1 MATVRR
7 YSTLD
12 NLIMRLDK
20 AVSPVF
26 GEAARAGRENPA
38 HAAPPDSLVPAE
50 RRHAAGLMRVDHAG
64 EVSAQALYQGQGL
77 TARDPVVREKMQQS
91 ADEEIDHL
99 VWCRERLQELDSR
112 TSYLDPLWYVGS
124 FTLGAL
130 AGLCGDAWSLGF
142 VAETERQVVQHLDS
156 HLHRLPAGDDRS
168 RRILVQMR
176 EDEQH
181 HGTVA
186 LEAGARELPSPVRR
200 LMRLCSRV
208 MTTTAYYI

>member
-1 MATVRR
+1 MTTARR
-7 YSTLD
+7 YSALD
-12 NLIMRLDK
+12 KLILRLDK
-20 AVSPVF
+20 AVGPVF
-26 GEAARAGRENPA
+26 GEPARAGRANPA
-38 HAAPPDSLVPAE
+38 QAAAADALNPVE

-64 EVSAQALYQGQGL
+64 EVSAQALYQGQEL

-112 TSYLDPLWYVGS
+112 TSYLDPFWYLGS
-124 FTLGAL
+124 FTLGAV

-156 HLHRLPAGDDRS
+156 HLDRLPAGDDRS
-168 RRILVQMR
+168 RRILLQMR

-186 LEAGARELPSPVRR
+186 LEAGARELPPPIRR
-200 LMRLCSRV
+200 LMRLCSRL
-208 MTTTAYYI
+208 MTTTAYYL

>member
-1 MATVRR
+1 
-7 YSTLD
+7 
-12 NLIMRLDK
+12 
-20 AVSPVF
+20 
-26 GEAARAGRENPA
+26 
-38 HAAPPDSLVPAE
+38 
-50 RRHAAGLMRVDHAG
+50 MRVDHAG